1 MDPANIRLIR
11 LICQNHLTAGGTR
24 NSIQVERFLQQH
36 DDREIAQTLY
46 KHDPLYVPGNVTP
59 VPWPHLETAPNLV
72 ATCSSKPT
80 EPSVAP
86 DPGTTR
92 T

>member
-46 KHDPLYVPGNVTP
+46 KHDPLYVPGKIKSYCTADE
-59 VPWPHLETAPNLV
+59 LEPFFAQLRADFPNWMRR
-72 ATCSSKPT
+72 A
-80 EPSVAP
+80 E
-86 DPGTTR
+86 R
-92 T
+92 